1 MKHVTIAA
9 LIVLSAGA
17 ASAAPFGYQQQVG
30 SSELDPSIWEGL
42 AAIAGPFTAS
52 NFDPSQFALYESV
65 DIDGSA
71 EFVYTG
77 QIVPGITSVTSGY
90 EQFMNSDTNIS

>member
-1 MKHVTIAA
+1 MKHVTITA

-30 SSELDPSIWEGL
+30 GSELDPSIWEGP
-42 AAIAGPFTAS
+42 AVTAGPFKAS
-52 NFDPSQFALYESV
+52 NFNPSLFALYESV

>member
-1 MKHVTIAA
+1 MKHLTIAA

-30 SSELDPSIWEGL
+30 SSELDPSIWEGT
-42 AAIAGPFTAS
+42 AATARTLTS
-52 NFDPSQFALYESV
+52 SSLSPSLFVPYPGV

-71 EFVYTG
+71 EFAHMG
-77 QIVPGITSVTSGY
+77 QIVPGGASVTSGC
-90 EQFMNSDTNIS
+90 EQAMN

>member
-1 MKHVTIAA
+1 MKQFTIAA

-17 ASAAPFGYQQQVG
+17 ASASPFGYQQQVG
-30 SSELDPSIWEGL
+30 SSEFDPRISERPAV
-42 AAIAGPFTAS
+42 AATPFAAS
-52 NFDPSQFALYESV
+52 NFNPSLLALYENV

-71 EFVYTG
+71 ELEYTG
-77 QIVPGITSVTSGY
+77 HIVPSINPVPSGY

>member
-1 MKHVTIAA
+1 MKYVTIAA

-30 SSELDPSIWEGL
+30 SSELDPGIWEGP
-42 AAIAGPFTAS
+42 AVTAGPFTAS
-52 NFDPSQFALYESV
+52 NFNPSLFALYESV
-65 DIDGSA
+65 DIAGSA
-71 EFVYTG
+71 EFEYTG
-77 QIVPGITSVTSGY
+77 QIVPSITSGTSGY

>member
-30 SSELDPSIWEGL
+30 SSELDPGIWEGT
-42 AAIAGPFTAS
+42 AATAASFTS
-52 NFDPSQFALYESV
+52 SSLTPSLFVLFPSA

-71 EFVYTG
+71 EFAYVG
-77 QIVPGITSVTSGY
+77 QIVPSSAVSVTSSY
-90 EQFMNSDTNIS
+90 EQAMN